1 MSLQDILNAIVD
13 KTPFTTE
20 AERDGIKAKI
30 AGLGQGSESPETA
43 ETTPSGNEPGTT
55 EEAESTT
62 ASPVAETTVPPAPET
77 TPATEVGMGILPES
91 APNVEAD
98 NSEAETPA
106 PAAPATDP
114 SMGILTDS
122 APEEVPETNPTGEPA
137 PDNQTGVDTAEVIPS
152 AEHGTVV
159 PNPPTEGT
167 TSGESGSGSEASNV
181 GS

>member
-43 ETTPSGNEPGTT
+43 ETTSSGNEPGTT

-77 TPATEVGMGILPES
+77 APATEVGMGILPEPAVPETPAPENPLPPEGDNSGQAEPASDPSMGIITDS
-91 APNVEAD
+91 AP
-98 NSEAETPA
+98 EAETPA
-106 PAAPATDP
+106 ETSTDTP
-114 SMGILTDS
+114 
-122 APEEVPETNPTGEPA
+122 GE
-137 PDNQTGVDTAEVIPS
+137 DTAEVAP
-152 AEHGTVV
+152 AE
-159 PNPPTEGT
+159 NPTEGT
-167 TSGESGSGSEASNV
+167 TSVDSGSGSEASNV

>member
-1 MSLQDILNAIVD
+1 MSLQDILNAIAD
-13 KTPFTTE
+13 KTPFVTE

-30 AGLGQGSESPETA
+30 ANLGQGTESPETA
-43 ETTPSGNEPGTT
+43 ETPASGNEQGTT

-77 TPATEVGMGILPES
+77 APATEVGMGILPES

-106 PAAPATDP
+106 PAAPTTDP
-114 SMGILTDS
+114 SMGIITDS
-122 APEEVPETNPTGEPA
+122 APE
-137 PDNQTGVDTAEVIPS
+137 
-152 AEHGTVV
+152 VV
-159 PNPPTEGT
+159 PTETTPAEPVTEAHGATSEGVSSEVNPTEGT
-167 TSGESGSGSEASNV
+167 TSGDSGSGSEASNV

>member
-30 AGLGQGSESPETA
+30 AGLGQGSESPETT
-43 ETTPSGNEPGTT
+43 ETTLSGNEPGTT

-77 TPATEVGMGILPES
+77 APATEVGMGILPES

-114 SMGILTDS
+114 SMGILTDT
-122 APEEVPETNPTGEPA
+122 APEAETSAETSTDIPGE
-137 PDNQTGVDTAEVIPS
+137 DTAEVNPH
-152 AEHGTVV
+152 E
-159 PNPPTEGT
+159 PNPTEGT
-167 TSGESGSGSEASNV
+167 TSGESGDGSEASNV